1 LHSLIL
7 HYQAPRVESLTQQ
20 QIRGKMNFRDIMSLV
35 PTSVSVITC
44 REESLIYGCTISSL
58 VSVDVQEENPAIVF
72 VLKKQSLVGKK
83 IKAHNYFTINVLSA
97 SQDERAQRYSADRL
111 PENISDHGWILEGDF
126 AEIPKCRIT
135 MNCNLLTIYD
145 NHAADIFVGQV
156 VKYSGD
162 QSQAS
167 LIYDARRYG
176 RFQSN

>member
-1 LHSLIL
+1 
-7 HYQAPRVESLTQQ
+7 
-20 QIRGKMNFRDIMSLV
+20 MSLV
-35 PTSVSVITC
+35 PTSVSVISC

-72 VLKKQSLVGKK
+72 VLKKQSLVGEK
-83 IKAHNYFTINVLSA
+83 IKAHNFFTINVLSA
-97 SQDERAQRYSADRL
+97 SQDEIAQKYSADRS
-111 PENISDHGWILEGDF
+111 PENISDHGWIIEGDF

-156 VKYSGD
+156 IKFSGD

>member
-1 LHSLIL
+1 
-7 HYQAPRVESLTQQ
+7 
-20 QIRGKMNFRDIMSLV
+20 MSLV
-35 PTSVSVITC
+35 PTSVSVISC

-72 VLKKQSLVGKK
+72 VLKKQSLVGEK
-83 IKAHNYFTINVLSA
+83 IKAHNFFTINVLSA
-97 SQDERAQRYSADRL
+97 SQDEIAQKYSADRS
-111 PENISDHGWILEGDF
+111 PEKISDHGWIIEGDF

-135 MNCNLLTIYD
+135 MSCNLLMIYN
-145 NHAADIFVGQV
+145 NHAADVFVGQV
-156 VKYSGD
+156 IKYSGD